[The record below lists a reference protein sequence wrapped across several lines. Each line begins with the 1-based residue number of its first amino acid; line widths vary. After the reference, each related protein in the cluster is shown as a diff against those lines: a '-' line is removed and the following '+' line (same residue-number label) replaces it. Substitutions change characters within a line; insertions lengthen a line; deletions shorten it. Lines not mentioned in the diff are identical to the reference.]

1 MVEWS
6 NRNKITS
13 SVIGSSI
20 IGAIAAPGAVFAAE
34 RVLPRQMNFLK
45 RIVADN
51 IIMPHLD
58 VYEKVFSRF
67 LSATEK
73 SKAQAAD
80 NNVEADPALQGEAP
94 NSPRG
99 RALAIADGMVAAL
112 MSWGMDF
119 GATLGTMH
127 MLNKKL
133 GINTAP
139 LRTTF
144 ADSAAAL
151 GVMAVMPTLL
161 AKPSEALN
169 QKLSS
174 IIQKVTG
181 MPKHHAE
188 DFTVPVVYAGIP
200 DLLGTAAAL
209 YSAHSFNKGRR

>member
-6 NRNKITS
+6 DRNKITS

-34 RVLPRQMNFLK
+34 RTLPRQMGFLK

-51 IIMPHLD
+51 IVMPHLET
-58 VYEKVFSRF
+58 YEKMFSKF
-67 LSATEK
+67 LSASEK
-73 SKAQAAD
+73 NKANSTGEKVD
-80 NNVEADPALQGEAP
+80 ADPALQGEAP
-94 NSPRG
+94 DSPRG
-99 RALAIADGMVAAL
+99 RALAIADGMVAAM
-112 MSWGMDF
+112 MSWGIDF
-119 GATLGTMH
+119 GATLGSMTL
-127 MLNKKL
+127 LNKKM

-144 ADSAAAL
+144 ADSTAAL

-174 IIQKVTG
+174 IVQKVTG

-209 YSAHSFNKGRR
+209 YSAHRFNKGRG

>member
-6 NRNKITS
+6 DKSKITS

-20 IGAIAAPGAVFAAE
+20 IGAVAAPGAVFAAE
-34 RVLPRQMNFLK
+34 RVLPRQMSFLK

-51 IIMPHLD
+51 IILPHLD
-58 VYEKVFSRF
+58 TYEKVFSRF
-67 LSATEK
+67 LSASEK
-73 SKAQAAD
+73 NKNKTGD
-80 NNVEADPALQGEAP
+80 NTMEADPALLGEAP
-94 NSPRG
+94 GSPRG
-99 RALAIADGMVAAL
+99 RALIIADGMVASM
-112 MSWGMDF
+112 MSWGIDF
-119 GATLGTMH
+119 GATLSTQH
-127 MLNKKL
+127 AINKKL
-133 GINTAP
+133 GINTSP

-161 AKPSEALN
+161 AKQSEALN

-209 YSAHSFNKGRR
+209 YTAHRFNKGRG